1 MGEWNSETAA
11 VGRATSSMAMV
22 VRVSKRRVWK
32 NTKPV
37 DRLVEVA
44 LVDKSSSLLEGVKS

>member
-11 VGRATSSMAMV
+11 VGGATSSMAMV

-32 NTKPV
+32 NTEPV

>member
-1 MGEWNSETAA
+1 VGEWNSETAA

-22 VRVSKRRVWK
+22 ERVSKRRVWK
-32 NTKPV
+32 NTEPI
-37 DRLVEVA
+37 DQLVEVA

>member
-1 MGEWNSETAA
+1 M
-11 VGRATSSMAMV
+11 
-22 VRVSKRRVWK
+22 RVSKRRVWK
-32 NTKPV
+32 NTEPV

>member
-1 MGEWNSETAA
+1 

-37 DRLVEVA
+37 DQLVEVA
-44 LVDKSSSLLEGVKS
+44 LVDKSSYLLEGVKS

>member
-1 MGEWNSETAA
+1 VGEWNSETAA

-32 NTKPV
+32 NKILYPPLPPYICRIRTV
-37 DRLVEVA
+37 RLPYSE
-44 LVDKSSSLLEGVKS
+44 